1 MLIRLGQGAAI
12 CIDSDSAEARVAVA
26 GVANPHYRCC

>member
-12 CIDSDSAEARVAVA
+12 CIDKGSAEARVAAA
-26 GVANPHYRCC
+26 GVANAHYRCC